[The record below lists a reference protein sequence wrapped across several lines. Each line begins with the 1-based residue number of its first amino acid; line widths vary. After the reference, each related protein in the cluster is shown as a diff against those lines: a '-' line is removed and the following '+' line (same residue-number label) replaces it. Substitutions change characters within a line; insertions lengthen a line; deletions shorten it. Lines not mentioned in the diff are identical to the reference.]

1 MKKMKKR
8 IMSLSMA
15 LVLTVTT
22 LFSGMGMSTAKAADS
37 SDVAIMVTPW
47 GYGSGTL
54 DASQTYSAKGY
65 QYANVITG
73 SDNSYAGARM
83 NDVDLSMYKEVRFA
97 LKSDGSHWWE
107 LGKVDGN
114 TFNMVA
120 GAATEWVEIKMV
132 DEGNGFFQVYNGGNW
147 INHQLPLEA
156 NLNDLQMKYA
166 AEGTL
171 VMTEVRGVLRSDV
184 SSSLKPIRDC
194 VKDGSGT
201 LVDVD
206 KPIYEATKITQMST
220 SYGYSD
226 FYDLDLSKYKKIKF
240 YARNVNDGQAWIELK
255 VGKEETYVPLGLG
268 KVWTEISMTKNED
281 STWNILAQGKEAV
294 SSANINNL
302 NEIKINFGEN
312 TYYLSELFAIK
323 EPIVPTGSV
332 VAVSPWAYEIGD
344 MSNSN
349 TYEDGGYVYATKIK
363 GGNDQYA
370 GASFS
375 YIDLSIYSE
384 FRFALKSDGA
394 NWWEVGKVEGNT
406 FNASANNSANWV
418 EFKFKDE
425 GNGYFTA
432 YVNDTKND
440 NLKLK
445 LDANL
450 NELQMKYSGDTSA
463 ILYMTEV
470 RGTVRE
476 GALSKLEIVADNF
489 NTYTGTTDNT
499 EKPIYEAT
507 ASTVAS
513 TSWVSNWIPMIDL
526 PLADYKTVLFYMR
539 KAQDEYSSYWF
550 ESKEF
555 GSQDFGSKWV
565 EFRMEKNQDSTW
577 NLYRGGKIIT
587 ENASISNLSE
597 IEAIYGDGK
606 YAFSQVFAVKEEKN
620 EPDTP
625 VVPEETY
632 AKGDVNK
639 DKAVNIID
647 LVVEKKAVTEFEDN
661 GTYDI
666 VYDLVRDNTLDA
678 TDLVKMRNIIA
689 TGEIAIA
696 TYPWAYTVANTNDS
710 AVSEVK
716 VYGFEHV
723 TEIAGSNNTYYSR
736 NMIDIDLSNFKE
748 VRFAVKSTTNNYWE
762 YMHKSDKSNALFS
775 GAGNQWTI
783 IRLVDEGDVLRLY
796 NGKAWTANTYSKDTN
811 LSDFIMRFAT
821 SGTLYM
827 TELRGTLRDNA
838 ENNISIIKSCA
849 KEGEGTVSYTD
860 LPINEATQSTQ
871 LGCSWRNDGT
881 LPNVD
886 LSKYGMVKFYVK
898 NSENKSIYLE
908 MKKTTDNTTNWPIA
922 TEYSAAWMEVK
933 FVLNTNQKW
942 DIYIAGTKVASDEDI
957 SNLNEYDVSYGGTS
971 CCFSEVF
978 AVDKSFF

>member
-8 IMSLSMA
+8 LMSLSMA

-22 LFSGMGMSTAKAADS
+22 LFSGVGMSTAKAADS

-47 GYGSGTL
+47 GYGGGTL
-54 DASQTYSAKGY
+54 DASQTYSAAGY

-73 SDNSYAGARM
+73 SPNTYLGARM
-83 NDVDLSMYKEVRFA
+83 NDVDLSIYKEVRFA

-114 TFNMVA
+114 TFNMAA
-120 GAATEWVEIKMV
+120 GAAAEWVEIKMV
-132 DEGNGFFQVYNGGNW
+132 DEGNGVFQVFNGGNW
-147 INHQLPLEA
+147 INYQLPLDA

-166 AEGTL
+166 TEGTL

-184 SSSLKPIRDC
+184 SSGLKSIRDC
-194 VKDGSGT
+194 VKDGDGT

-206 KPIYEATKITQMST
+206 KPIYESTKITQMST
-220 SYGYSD
+220 SYGYSN
-226 FYDLDLSKYKKIKF
+226 FYNLDLSKYKKLKF
-240 YARNVNDGQAWIELK
+240 YAQNVNAGAAWIELK
-255 VGKEETYVPLGLG
+255 VGKEETYVASGVE
-268 KVWTEISMTKNED
+268 KNWSEFSMTKNDD
-281 STWNILAQGKEAV
+281 STWDIFAQGKKVV
-294 SSANINNL
+294 SSANINNF
-302 NEIKINFGEN
+302 NEIKINFGAN

-332 VAVSPWAYEIGD
+332 VVVSPWAYEIGD
-344 MSNSN
+344 MSNAN
-349 TYEDGGYVYATKIK
+349 TYEDGGYVYATKIT
-363 GGNDQYA
+363 GSNNTYA
-370 GASFS
+370 SASLS
-375 YIDLSIYSE
+375 YVDLSIYSE
-384 FRFALKSDGA
+384 FRFALKSDGT
-394 NWWEVGKVEGNT
+394 NWWELGKVDGNT
-406 FNASANNSANWV
+406 FNAAANNSADWI

-440 NLKLK
+440 NLKLA

-450 NELQMKYSGDTSA
+450 NEVQMRYGTSGT
-463 ILYMTEV
+463 LYMTEV
-470 RGTVRE
+470 RGTIRE
-476 GALSKLEIVADNF
+476 GASSKLEIVADNF

-507 ASTVAS
+507 ASTVVT
-513 TSWVSNWIPMIDL
+513 TSWVADMISMTDL
-526 PLADYKTVLFYMR
+526 SLSDYKTVLFYMR
-539 KAQDEYSSYWF
+539 KAQDGYGKYWF
-550 ESKEF
+550 ESNKF

-565 EFRMEKNQDSTW
+565 ELRMEKNQDSTW
-577 NLYRGGKIIT
+577 NLYRGGKLIT
-587 ENASISNLSE
+587 ESASVSNLSE
-597 IEAIYGDGK
+597 IEAKYGDGK
-606 YAFSQVFAVKEEKN
+606 YAFSQVFAIKADKN

-639 DKAVNIID
+639 DDAVNIID
-647 LVVEKKAVTEFEDN
+647 LVVEKKAVTTFETD
-661 GTYDI
+661 GTYDV

-678 TDLVKMRNIIA
+678 TDLAKMRNIIA
-689 TGEIAIA
+689 TGEIAIV
-696 TYPWAYTVANTNDS
+696 TYPWAYAVANTNDS
-710 AVSEVK
+710 AVSEIK

-723 TEIAGSNNTYYSR
+723 TEIAGSNDTYNSR
-736 NMIDIDLSNFKE
+736 NMMDVDLSNFKE

-762 YMHKSDKSNALFS
+762 FMHKSDTSNYLFA

-783 IRLVDEGDVLRLY
+783 IRLVEEGDVLRLY
-796 NGKAWTANTYSKDTN
+796 NGKNWTANTYAKDIS
-811 LSDFIMRFAT
+811 LSDFIMKFAT

-827 TELRGTLRDNA
+827 TELRGVLRDNA
-838 ENNISIIKSCA
+838 ENNLSIIKSCA

-871 LGCSWRNDGT
+871 LGCSWHNDGT

-898 NSENKSIYLE
+898 NSENNSIYLE
-908 MKKTTDNTTNWPIA
+908 MKKTTDNSGNWPIVA
-922 TEYSAAWMEVK
+922 VYSAAWMEVK
-933 FVLNTNQKW
+933 FVLNANQKW
-942 DIYIAGTKVASDEDI
+942 DIYMAGAKVASDEDI
-957 SNLNEYDVSYGGTS
+957 SNLNEYDVSYGGLS